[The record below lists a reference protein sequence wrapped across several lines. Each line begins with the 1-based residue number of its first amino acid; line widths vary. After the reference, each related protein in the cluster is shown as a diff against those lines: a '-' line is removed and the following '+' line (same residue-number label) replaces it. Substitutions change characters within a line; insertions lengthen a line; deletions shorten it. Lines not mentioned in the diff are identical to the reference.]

1 MLPPCRVEA
10 QTFLAAA
17 SVLGQHA
24 PIATTAA
31 VAGLSDSMR
40 GSDEAVAAGLLV
52 ESPPSEL
59 TFAHPLYRA
68 AIYADLSPTN
78 RRRLHALAAEVVEG
92 RAGLAHRVAATL
104 GVDDVLANE
113 LESTAAIS
121 NADGDTV
128 AAAWALEHAAALSSV
143 G

>member
-1 MLPPCRVEA
+1 M
-10 QTFLAAA
+10 
-17 SVLGQHA
+17 
-24 PIATTAA
+24 
-31 VAGLSDSMR
+31 
-40 GSDEAVAAGLLV
+40 
-52 ESPPSEL
+52 

-68 AIYADLSPTN
+68 AIYADLSPAN

-104 GVDDVLANE
+104 SVDDVLANE
-113 LESTAAIS
+113 LESTAAVS

-143 G
+143 GEERERRLLDAAVC